1 MTVTPAAQR
10 RILASGSAAIVLL
23 AASVFTLDSRL
34 LVWNA
39 TASVPRG
46 LYARTPGAPSKGDL
60 ALTWLPAA
68 VRGLAAERR
77 YLPYRVPALKPV
89 AAIAGDT
96 VCASADSI
104 SINGTP
110 VATRNTADHLG
121 RELPSWHGCQTLTT
135 AQLFL
140 LSTYA
145 PDSFDGRY
153 FGPTDTADVIEK
165 VAPLW
170 TLR

>member
-1 MTVTPAAQR
+1 MVFTSAQR
-10 RILASGSAAIVLL
+10 RILAGGSAAIVLL
-23 AASVFTLDSRL
+23 TASVFTLDTRI

-46 LYARTPGAPSKGDL
+46 LYARSPGAPSKGDL
-60 ALTWLPAA
+60 ALAWLPAA

-77 YLPYRVPALKPV
+77 YLPFRVPALKPV
-89 AAIAGDT
+89 AAIAGDR
-96 VCASADSI
+96 VCASAEGI
-104 SINGTP
+104 TINGAA
-110 VATRNTADHLG
+110 VATRTATDHLG
-121 RELPSWHGCQTLTT
+121 RDLPTWDGCQTLTP
-135 AQLFL
+135 QQVFL

-165 VAPLW
+165 VAPVW
-170 TLR
+170 TFP